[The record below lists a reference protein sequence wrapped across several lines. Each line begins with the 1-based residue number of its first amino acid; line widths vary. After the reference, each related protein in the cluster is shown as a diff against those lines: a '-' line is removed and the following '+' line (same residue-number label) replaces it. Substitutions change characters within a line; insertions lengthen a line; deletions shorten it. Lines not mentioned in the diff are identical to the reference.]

1 MKLLVIDGNSIINRA
16 YYGVRPLTTKEGLFT
31 NAVYGFSTIMLK
43 LLSDI
48 SPDGV
53 AVAFDLHA
61 PTFRHKM
68 YDGYKAGRKAM
79 PEELRGQF
87 PLIKELIKL
96 WGMQC
101 VECEGFEADDILGT
115 LAKACRDKGDDCII
129 ATGDRDSLQLARG
142 SVKVYLAKTSGG
154 KPETVIYDEDAIFE
168 QYGVTPKQL
177 IEVKSIMGDTSDN
190 IPGILGIGEK
200 GALSLI
206 AKYGSLDGVYE
217 NINDSFIKDGMRKK
231 LEASKENAYLS
242 RTLAEIV
249 TDAPICTDISCYEKS
264 PVDNDGMTKLLTRL
278 EMFSLI
284 PRIIGEEGKISV
296 QSEKAVMTDE
306 DVTHLEKIYFTTDAD
321 SVFVA
326 VNGKVRQ
333 MSAFEFNMQCADK
346 PLFAFDTKA
355 AEKAGINT
363 ANTVFDVVLAAYLI
377 NPSASNYDIDRLCA
391 EYGVKSFEGESA
403 AACSAAAMPELCTV
417 LLKKIEENAQLSLIH
432 DIEIP
437 LAKVLAQMEADGFKV
452 DKEGL
457 SSFGD
462 NLKDELNKME
472 GEIYVLAGEEFNINS
487 PKQLGEVLFV
497 KLGLPA
503 KKKTAKGYS
512 TDAAVLEELKDAHP
526 IVSLI
531 LSYRQLAK
539 LKSTYCDGLLPKID
553 SDGRLRSSFNQT
565 ETRTGRL
572 SSTEPNLQNIPVRT
586 PLGRELRRFF
596 VPEEGCVLVDA
607 DYSQI
612 ELRVL
617 AHISGDTAMREAF
630 LSGEDIHTITAAQV
644 MGLPVDMVTKEMR
657 SAAKAVNFGIVYGI
671 SAFSLAKDIHTS
683 RKQAEMY
690 INSYLKTY
698 SGVKEYM
705 EKTIAKAKEDGFV
718 TTVLGRKRLLP
729 ELSASNFNTRSFGE
743 RVARNMPIQG
753 AAADIIKIA
762 MIKVSD
768 ALKKE
773 NMKSRLILQ
782 VHDELIVEAPEN
794 EAEKAAEI
802 LRREME
808 NAFKMSVPLIAD
820 VQIGKS
826 WYECK

>member
-48 SPDGV
+48 SPDGI

-68 YDGYKAGRKAM
+68 YDGYKAGRKPM

-87 PLIKELIKL
+87 PIIKELVTL
-96 WGMQC
+96 WGMKC

-115 LAKACRDKGDDCII
+115 LAKACRDRGDECII
-129 ATGDRDSLQLARG
+129 ATGDRDSLQLAFG
-142 SVKVYLAKTSGG
+142 SVKVHLAKTAGG
-154 KPETVIYDEDAIFE
+154 KPETVIYDENAIFE
-168 QYGVTPKQL
+168 QYGVTPRQL

-190 IPGILGIGEK
+190 IPGVLGIGEK

-206 AKYGSLDGVYE
+206 QKFGSLDGVYQ
-217 NINDSFIKDGMRKK
+217 NLNDGFIKDGMRKK
-231 LEASKENAYLS
+231 LEASKDNAYLS

-249 TDAPICTDISCYEKS
+249 TNAPICTDISCYERAQT
-264 PVDNDGMTKLLTRL
+264 DNEALTRLLTRL

-284 PRIIGEEGKISV
+284 PRMVDED
-296 QSEKAVMTDE
+296 EKSIQTEKVVMTE
-306 DVTHLEKIYFTTDAD
+306 DDVSELEKIYFAIENN

-326 VNGKVRQ
+326 VNGKVRE
-333 MSAFEFNMQCADK
+333 MTVFEFNMQCADK
-346 PLFAFDTKA
+346 PLLTFDTKA
-355 AEKAGINT
+355 AEKLGVNT
-363 ANTVFDVVLAAYLI
+363 DNVIFDASLAAYLI
-377 NPSASNYDIDRLCA
+377 NPSATSYSMDRLCA
-391 EYGVKSFEGESA
+391 EYGVSSFESEING
-403 AACSAAAMPELCTV
+403 AAMAAELPELCPV
-417 LLKKIEENAQLSLIH
+417 LLNKIEQNGQLSLLH

-437 LAKVLAQMEADGFKV
+437 LAKVLAQMETVGFKV
-452 DKEGL
+452 DKEGISDFGKQL
-457 SSFGD
+457 SE
-462 NLKDELNKME
+462 ELNKME
-472 GEIYVLAGEEFNINS
+472 NEIYLLSGQEFNINS
-487 PKQLGEVLFV
+487 PKQLGEILFV

-503 KKKTAKGYS
+503 KKKTSTGYS
-512 TDAAVLEELKDAHP
+512 TDAAVLDELKDSHP
-526 IVSLI
+526 IVALI
-531 LSYRQLAK
+531 ISYRQLAK

-596 VPEEGCVLVDA
+596 IPEEGFVLIDA

-617 AHISGDTAMREAF
+617 AHISEDKAMREAF
-630 LSGEDIHTITAAQV
+630 LSGEDIHTITAARV
-644 MGLPVDMVTKEMR
+644 SGLPVDMVTKDMR
-657 SAAKAVNFGIVYGI
+657 SAAKAVNFGIIYGI

-698 SGVKEYM
+698 SGVKLYM
-705 EKTIAKAKEDGFV
+705 ENVISKAKEDGFV
-718 TTVLGRKRLLP
+718 TTALGRKRLLP
-729 ELSASNFNTRSFGE
+729 ELSSSNFNTRSFGE

-773 NMKSRLILQ
+773 NMKARLILQ

-794 EAEKAAEI
+794 EADKAAEI
-802 LRREME
+802 LKREME
-808 NAFKMSVPLIAD
+808 SAFKMNVPLVAD
-820 VQIGKS
+820 VQVGKS